1 MPNEIND
8 NMFNKTNE
16 KNDSMS
22 NEENDFSTEQK
33 NKLNNLQEKINKNK
47 KKQKKLIL
55 TDEDIHEENINK
67 KDSDYV
73 KTPKCLINKKMVIN
87 PQTEDNKSF
96 MDAVTLSLY
105 FKSTGKN
112 NTRSSKIRKYS
123 DTINW
128 KNIDFPPTSED
139 YEQLE
144 INNENI
150 GLNVLEFDDNEKL
163 ITYKSLIL
171 MIDKMK

>member
-87 PQTEDNKSF
+87 PQN
-96 MDAVTLSLY
+96 
-105 FKSTGKN
+105 
-112 NTRSSKIRKYS
+112 RR
-123 DTINW
+123 
-128 KNIDFPPTSED
+128 
-139 YEQLE
+139 
-144 INNENI
+144 
-150 GLNVLEFDDNEKL
+150 
-163 ITYKSLIL
+163 
-171 MIDKMK
+171 